1 MNPHPAPSQGQE
13 PHITVLLAICNGG
26 SALEPQLDSYLQQS
40 LKPAH
45 ILASDDG
52 SQDGSPA
59 RFDAFARRAEAA
71 GVLCRRI
78 IGPQRGATANFL
90 NLLAQTNS
98 VSDADAKS
106 SYVALSDQDDI
117 WLPEKLRDAT
127 QLLAPHADTPAL
139 LGTRSWEWNSL
150 ENRRHLSRQVP
161 PPHDF
166 RHALVQNFAGGNT
179 MVLNRAALHLVQ
191 RALPRMRDAA
201 VHDWWLY
208 QLISGAGGCVIL
220 DPEPQIL
227 YRQHSRNQI
236 GANST
241 LGSKL
246 HRIRAMLNGHYRHW
260 NDLNIAALEPNMDL
274 LTPDS
279 QDLLAQF
286 IRHRQAPLLA
296 RLRMLWQTGL
306 RRKGPFNQASLWLAA
321 LLGRL

>member
-1 MNPHPAPSQGQE
+1 MSGGQSLEQG
-13 PHITVLLAICNGG
+13 PHITILLAICNGG
-26 SALEPQLDSYLQQS
+26 TALDAQLNSYLQQS

-59 RFDAFARRAEAA
+59 RFDAFARRAAAA
-71 GVLCRRI
+71 GVSCQRVN
-78 IGPQRGATANFL
+78 GPQRGATANFL
-90 NLLAQTNS
+90 SLLARADGAGDTTA
-98 VSDADAKS
+98 VSR
-106 SYVALSDQDDI
+106 YVALSDQDDI
-117 WLPEKLRDAT
+117 WLPEKLREAT
-127 QLLAPHADTPAL
+127 QLLAPHTNTPSL
-139 LGTRSWEWNSL
+139 LGTRSWEWNSA
-150 ENRRHLSRQVP
+150 RDQRHISRQVP

-191 RALPRMRDAA
+191 RALPRMREAA

-208 QLISGAGGCVIL
+208 QLISGAGGRVIL

-227 YRQHSRNQI
+227 YRQHGRNQI

-246 HRIRAMLNGHYRHW
+246 HRIRAMLNGHYQHW
-260 NDLNIAALEPNMDL
+260 NDLNISALEPNMDL